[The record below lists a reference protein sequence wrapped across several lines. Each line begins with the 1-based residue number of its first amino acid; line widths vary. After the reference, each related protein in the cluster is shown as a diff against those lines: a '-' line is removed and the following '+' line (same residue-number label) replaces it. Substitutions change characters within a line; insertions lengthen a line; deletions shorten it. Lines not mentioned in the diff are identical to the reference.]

1 MEYWFGPVYETWMF
15 TLERFN
21 SWMCQRVHNRA
32 KVEATIM
39 ETYRVCYSPSITL
52 ITDTD
57 VHIVHDVC
65 VYVCVC
71 ERDSRMA
78 WILLGPWL

>member
-1 MEYWFGPVYETWMF
+1 MHLMHHLVDGIRRFGPAYGTWMF

-39 ETYRVCYSPSITL
+39 ETYRVC
-52 ITDTD
+52 
-57 VHIVHDVC
+57 
-65 VYVCVC
+65 
-71 ERDSRMA
+71 
-78 WILLGPWL
+78 